1 MTSFNPVYTI
11 GDQIKEAVV
20 LHNKKINFS
29 KKVDSLLDKVHLSK
43 RIKKSYPHQMSG
55 GQLQRCMIAMALA
68 CSPDLLIA
76 DEPTTA
82 LDVTIQKEILVLLK
96 ELKETENLSILLIT
110 HNFGVVSEISDRV
123 YVMNNGRIVE
133 SGLTLDILSNP
144 QKKYTIELID
154 AVPRLT

>member
-1 MTSFNPVYTI
+1 
-11 GDQIKEAVV
+11 
-20 LHNKKINFS
+20 
-29 KKVDSLLDKVHLSK
+29 
-43 RIKKSYPHQMSG
+43 MSG
-55 GQLQRCMIAMALA
+55 GQLHRCMIAMALA